1 MEPEYPKYDEQ
12 IYNVVDQTL
21 DATKQEDVVLA
32 EKEFKEKRKSIFHEL
47 RNKDIKKI
55 WHRTLWIFILTIPL
69 ALFIRL
75 LLTPIILKDQKFSP
89 LSYWLLS
96 PLGAILLLLFIALT
110 IFEFFQHIFGINQDV
125 LALCVSSFPDNEIH
139 LYLYDFRLKALPERL
154 YLCILWVWYN
164 AGIQEA
170 R

>member
-96 PLGAILLLLFIALT
+96 PLGALLLLLFIALT
-110 IFEFFQHIFGINQDV
+110 IFEFFQFIFTVQYLKEKSNRITNQGIKYGLFSLFLLILYV
-125 LALCVSSFPDNEIH
+125 VGALSFIIYMI
-139 LYLYDFRLKALPERL
+139 YLL
-154 YLCILWVWYN
+154 I
-164 AGIQEA
+164 
-170 R
+170 

>member
-110 IFEFFQHIFGINQDV
+110 IFEFFQFIFTVQYLKEKSNRITNQGIKYGLFSLFLLILYV
-125 LALCVSSFPDNEIH
+125 VGALSFIIYMI
-139 LYLYDFRLKALPERL
+139 YLL
-154 YLCILWVWYN
+154 I
-164 AGIQEA
+164 
-170 R
+170 

>member
-55 WHRTLWIFILTIPL
+55 WHRTLWIFILTILL

-110 IFEFFQHIFGINQDV
+110 IFEFFQFIFTVQYLKEKSNRITNQGIKYGLFSLFLLILYV
-125 LALCVSSFPDNEIH
+125 VGALSFIIYMI
-139 LYLYDFRLKALPERL
+139 YLL
-154 YLCILWVWYN
+154 I
-164 AGIQEA
+164 
-170 R
+170 

>member
-55 WHRTLWIFILTIPL
+55 WQRTLWIFILTIPL

-110 IFEFFQHIFGINQDV
+110 IFEFFQFIFTVQYLKEKSNRITNQGIKYGLFSLFLLILYV
-125 LALCVSSFPDNEIH
+125 VGALSFIIYMI
-139 LYLYDFRLKALPERL
+139 YLL
-154 YLCILWVWYN
+154 I
-164 AGIQEA
+164 
-170 R
+170 

>member
-96 PLGAILLLLFIALT
+96 PLGVILLLLFIALT
-110 IFEFFQHIFGINQDV
+110 IFEFFQFIFTVQYLKEKSNRITNQGIKYGLFSLFLLILYV
-125 LALCVSSFPDNEIH
+125 VGALSFIIYMI
-139 LYLYDFRLKALPERL
+139 YLL
-154 YLCILWVWYN
+154 I
-164 AGIQEA
+164 
-170 R
+170 

>member
-110 IFEFFQHIFGINQDV
+110 IFEFFQFIFTVQYLKEKSNRITNQGIKYG
-125 LALCVSSFPDNEIH
+125 LFSLFLLI
-139 LYLYDFRLKALPERL
+139 LY
-154 YLCILWVWYN
+154 VV
-164 AGIQEA
+164 
-170 R
+170 

>member
-69 ALFIRL
+69 ALSIRL

-110 IFEFFQHIFGINQDV
+110 IFEFFQFIFTVQYLKEKSNRITNQGIKYGLFSLFLLILYV
-125 LALCVSSFPDNEIH
+125 VGALSFIIYMI
-139 LYLYDFRLKALPERL
+139 YLL
-154 YLCILWVWYN
+154 I
-164 AGIQEA
+164 
-170 R
+170 

>member
-32 EKEFKEKRKSIFHEL
+32 EKEFKEKRKSIFYEL

-55 WHRTLWIFILTIPL
+55 WHRTLWIFILTILL

-110 IFEFFQHIFGINQDV
+110 IFEFFQFIFTVQYLKEKSNRITNQGIKYGLFSLFLLILYV
-125 LALCVSSFPDNEIH
+125 VGALSFIIYMI
-139 LYLYDFRLKALPERL
+139 YLL
-154 YLCILWVWYN
+154 I
-164 AGIQEA
+164 
-170 R
+170 

>member
-110 IFEFFQHIFGINQDV
+110 IFEFFQFIFTVQYLNEKSNRITNQGIKYGLFSLFLLILYV
-125 LALCVSSFPDNEIH
+125 VGALSFIIYMI
-139 LYLYDFRLKALPERL
+139 YLL
-154 YLCILWVWYN
+154 I
-164 AGIQEA
+164 
-170 R
+170 